1 MNNDKTQV
9 LFEFTADEVA
19 AIANV
24 LGKLPWFQVENV
36 MAMIRNKK
44 PKNGDGDGNV
54 QI

>member
-36 MAMIRNKK
+36 MKMIQEKR
-44 PKNGDGDGNV
+44 PKDKEDV
-54 QI
+54 